1 MRKLTAQLGA
11 TVRLPAP
18 GVRPRW
24 LGLLAC
30 LAFGPL
36 LVSLSGGQESRGR
49 VSLAVPAAGESFPA
63 RLRGLTAEQP
73 PRVEWDV
80 DGAVRAMSA
89 SELFAWGRYEDRPE
103 APLAV
108 LADGSLLA
116 GEFQRLEA
124 NRLVWYSQL
133 FGELSVGLDQVRGL
147 LLQPP
152 TAPLERDRLLH
163 RLRTA
168 ERGSDRL
175 LLDNGDELQGV
186 LGPEPAD
193 MPRMDDELDEA
204 FWLTV
209 SGREPAAIPRGRV
222 TAVIFNPALLVPQRP
237 VELAWEVGWSD
248 GSLLQVVGVR
258 TGDAVPDQA
267 GGWLELLLPGGVKL
281 ASDAQT
287 LSDDVTWLAPLG
299 TRARYLSDLESL
311 GYKHIPFLGV
321 AWDYTADRNVLGGRL
336 RSGGQVWSKG
346 LGMHST
352 SRLAFDLDGSAQ
364 QLRASL
370 ALDDQAGRRGSVVFR
385 VFAYRDDAWS
395 AAYESPVIRG
405 GDQPLPIIVDL
416 TGARRLALIVEAA
429 DRGDELDHANW
440 LGARL
445 VPRTD

>member
-1 MRKLTAQLGA
+1 MSVPPRARGA
-11 TVRLPAP
+11 RRL
-18 GVRPRW
+18 VLR
-24 LGLLAC
+24 LLAC
-30 LAFGPL
+30 LVCLACWPLLGPASWAQEARG
-36 LVSLSGGQESRGR
+36 LVSLVVP
-49 VSLAVPAAGESFPA
+49 VSGESFPA

-80 DGAVRAMSA
+80 DGTVRSMSA
-89 SELFAWGRYEDRPE
+89 GELFAWGRFEDRGA
-103 APLAV
+103 APLVV

-116 GEFQRLEA
+116 GEYQRLES

-133 FGELSVGLDQVRGL
+133 FGEFSVGLDQVRGL

-168 ERGSDRL
+168 QRGSDRL
-175 LLDNGDELQGV
+175 LLDNGDELPGV
-186 LGPEPAD
+186 LGPHPAD
-193 MPRMDDELDEA
+193 VPRTDDDLDEA

-209 SGREPAAIPRGRV
+209 AGREPAAIPRGRV
-222 TAVIFNPALLVPQRP
+222 TAVIFNPALLVPLRP

-248 GSLLQVVGVR
+248 GSLLQVAGVR
-258 TGDAVPDQA
+258 AGDAVPDQA
-267 GGWLELLLPGGVKL
+267 GGWFELLMPGGVRL
-281 ASDAQT
+281 ASDVQT
-287 LSDDVTWLAPLG
+287 LRDDVTWLAPRG
-299 TRARYLSDLESL
+299 TRVRYLSDLESL

-321 AWDYTADRNVLGGRL
+321 SWDYAADRNVLGGRL
-336 RSGGQVWSKG
+336 RSGGQLWSKG

-364 QLRASL
+364 QLRAWL

-385 VFAYRDDAWS
+385 VFAFRDDAWS

-405 GDQPLPIIVDL
+405 GDKPLPIAVDL

-445 VPRTD
+445 VSRTD